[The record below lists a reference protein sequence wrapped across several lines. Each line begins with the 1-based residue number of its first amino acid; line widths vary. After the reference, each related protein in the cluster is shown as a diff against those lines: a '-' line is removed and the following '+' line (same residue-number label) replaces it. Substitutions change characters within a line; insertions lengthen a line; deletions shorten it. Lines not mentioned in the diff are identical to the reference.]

1 MLSLHPPNLACTQPS
16 RTIIISAPGYF
27 LTIRRLNSYMATN
40 TICHQENRFLFH
52 GGQKKDYSIVQQQ

>member
-1 MLSLHPPNLACTQPS
+1 MLSLHPPNLAWTRPLC
-16 RTIIISAPGYF
+16 TIIISAPGYF

-52 GGQKKDYSIVQQQ
+52 GGWKKDYSIVQQQ